1 MGGYVGSIAYSTFV
15 GLLLKLAASAFQ
27 QEVIGG
33 GCYKYVSVRQ
43 AVGINS
49 KTMKSIRIMLTEPG
63 FSISKTAML
72 LGKWYILCF
81 STNIEYL
88 PRSQKLLRLQR
99 ET

>member
-49 KTMKSIRIMLTEPG
+49 AAMKSIRIILTEPG
-63 FSISKTAML
+63 FSMSKTALL
-72 LGKWYILCF
+72 LGKRYALRF
-81 STNIEYL
+81 SSMINI
-88 PRSQKLLRLQR
+88 
-99 ET
+99 